1 MLLDLASLLLAAS
14 LVSGASIPRQDA
26 DILAARQDSGDP
38 DFQKIPTKAQPD
50 NTYNNGAKMS
60 ISFPTTAAVP
70 DAIYGNRKL
79 DIPFGRL
86 YVRILEAHFPLLNP
100 NLVLPDPPNEYP
112 LWKHVRTKLSI
123 PARSSNADSEIFT
136 QHGDLK
142 FFSAGQLNTASG
154 DTDQWT
160 PDGTDSAT
168 QSACGI
174 PDNAFSISKVAIHPY
189 FLKYADLSRK
199 LPRNE
204 CLVSKITF
212 LTFDDWARLLHAG
225 CLHLVL
231 EGGRLF
237 GHDAQSH

>member
-1 MLLDLASLLLAAS
+1 MLLDLTLVILAAS

-26 DILAARQDSGDP
+26 DVLAARQNSGGPQD
-38 DFQKIPTKAQPD
+38 IPTKAQPD

-60 ISFPTTAAVP
+60 ISFPTTNAVP
-70 DAIYGNRKL
+70 PAIYGNR
-79 DIPFGRL
+79 DIDLPFGRL
-86 YVRILEAHFPLLNP
+86 YVRILEAHFALLNP
-100 NLVLPDPPNEYP
+100 NLVLPDTSNEH
-112 LWKHVRTKLSI
+112 LLCKHVRTKLSI

-142 FFSAGQLNTASG
+142 FFSAGQLNTADK
-154 DTDQWT
+154 DTDQWV

-199 LPRNE
+199 LPRTQ
-204 CLVSKITF
+204 CRYL
-212 LTFDDWARLLHAG
+212 
-225 CLHLVL
+225 
-231 EGGRLF
+231 
-237 GHDAQSH
+237 